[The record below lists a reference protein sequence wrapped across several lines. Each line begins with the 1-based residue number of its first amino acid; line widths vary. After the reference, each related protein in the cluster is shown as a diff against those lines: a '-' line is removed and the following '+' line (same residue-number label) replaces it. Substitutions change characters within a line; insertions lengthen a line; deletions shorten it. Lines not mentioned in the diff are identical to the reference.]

1 MRDIARTLYVLRCLQ
16 DNSDEQHPL
25 SINRILEYLRESG
38 ITASRRTI
46 PVDIQT
52 LIDYG
57 IDVVEVKS
65 KQNLYFIGER
75 HFELPELK
83 LLIDAAQASKFLTTK
98 RSKVLINKL
107 LALASPSQTMGL
119 KKSLYFDKKVK
130 PKNETAYITT
140 DLLFT
145 AINQRKRVRFM
156 YYDYGPNKK
165 KIYKHGRRV
174 YEFSPWGLIWNTDR
188 YYALGYS
195 ESHNKAVTFRV
206 DRIAAPKLTDIN
218 SVPIPRGFN
227 LAAYTKSVFQ
237 MYDGPVIDVTLKC
250 ANDWMKTIID
260 RFGESV
266 TTRIAGS
273 EHFYA
278 YVSVSASKTFH
289 GWIFAS
295 DGAVKIVAPDEAVK
309 AYRDMVNRA

>member
-1 MRDIARTLYVLRCLQ
+1 MRDTSRTLYVLRCLQ

-25 SINRILEYLRESG
+25 SINQILRYLEENG
-38 ITASRRTI
+38 ITANRRTI
-46 PVDIQT
+46 PTDIQT
-52 LIDYG
+52 LLDYG
-57 IDVVEVKS
+57 VDIVEVKS
-65 KQNLYFIGER
+65 KQNLYFIGGR

-107 LALASPSQTMGL
+107 LALASPYQAVGL
-119 KKSLYFDKKVK
+119 RKSLYFDKKVK

-145 AINQRKRVRFM
+145 AINQNKRVRFM
-156 YYDYGPNKK
+156 YYDYGPDKK
-165 KIYKHGRRV
+165 KMYKHGRRI
-174 YEFSPWGLIWNTDR
+174 YEFSPWALVWNNDH
-188 YYALGYS
+188 YYALGHS
-195 ESHNKAVTFRV
+195 ESHCKAVTFRV
-206 DRIAAPKLTDIN
+206 DRIAAPKLMDIN
-218 SVPIPRGFN
+218 SVPTPKGFN

-237 MYDGPVIDVTLKC
+237 MYDGPIMDVTLKC
-250 ANDWMKTIID
+250 ANDWMKTILD

-266 TTRIAGS
+266 STRTSDS

-278 YVSVSASKTFH
+278 DVTISASKTFY

-295 DGAVKIVAPDEAVK
+295 DGAIKIVAPDEAVK